1 MKTELHT
8 DWTVGDIAAGFV
20 FDPNEGRGLR
30 RKRSYSLRGGIFR
43 QGRRTPTTP
52 P

>member
-20 FDPNEGRGLR
+20 FDPNEGRGLF
-30 RKRSYSLRGGIFR
+30 GMD
-43 QGRRTPTTP
+43 GRLVIQPEY
-52 P
+52 